1 MLYLFLTIIC
11 TSALFILFRV
21 YSNLKIDIF
30 QSIVWNYVVC
40 SITGFVHQ
48 YSALNEALYIRHMD
62 TVIAASLLG
71 SCFLP
76 GFFLIGISTQRA
88 GLTPTTM
95 ANKLS
100 MVIPASFAIVIGLAP
115 FSWLQVLAFVLGIAS
130 IYLVTQKNSTSLDIT
145 SDLPKVNRY
154 LPWFVFLSAGLLD
167 LAILYINSTICTPE
181 SVGLFSIHTFVAA
194 ACWGVLTLVL
204 LLSTKKIIFQSKAIL
219 SGIGLGIPNYFSIY
233 YLLKTLNHYQQDGSF
248 VFPMLNL
255 SIILFTAL
263 VSYFFFKEKFTLKLT
278 IGLLLASI
286 SILLLY
292 LIKV

>member
-1 MLYLFLTIIC
+1 
-11 TSALFILFRV
+11 
-21 YSNLKIDIF
+21 
-30 QSIVWNYVVC
+30 
-40 SITGFVHQ
+40 
-48 YSALNEALYIRHMD
+48 
-62 TVIAASLLG
+62 
-71 SCFLP
+71 
-76 GFFLIGISTQRA
+76 
-88 GLTPTTM
+88 
-95 ANKLS
+95 
-100 MVIPASFAIVIGLAP
+100 MVIPAGFAIVVGLAP

>member
-1 MLYLFLTIIC
+1 MFYLFLTIIC

-40 SITGFVHQ
+40 SITGFIHQ
-48 YSALNEALYIRHMD
+48 YSLLNEALYIRHMD

-76 GFFLIGISTQRA
+76 SFFLIGISTQRA

-100 MVIPASFAIVIGLAP
+100 MVIPAGFAIAAGLAP
-115 FSWLQVLAFVLGIAS
+115 FAWLQILAFLLGIAS
-130 IYLVTQKNSTSLDIT
+130 IYLVTQKKSTDLI
-145 SDLPKVNRY
+145 SDVPEANRY

-167 LAILYINSTICTPE
+167 LAILYINSTIASPE
-181 SVGLFSIHTFVAA
+181 SVGLFSIHTFTAA
-194 ACWGVLTLVL
+194 AFWGSLTLTIL
-204 LLSTKKIIFQSKAIL
+204 LITKKVSFQSKAIL
-219 SGIGLGIPNYFSIY
+219 SGIVLGIPNYFSVY
-233 YLLKTLNHYQQDGSF
+233 YLLKTLNYYQHDGSF

-255 SIILFTAL
+255 CIILFTAI
-263 VSYFFFKEKFTLKLT
+263 VSYLFFKEKFTVKLS
-278 IGLLLASI
+278 IGLLLAST

-292 LIKV
+292 LIKI

>member
-11 TSALFILFRV
+11 TSALFILFRL

-40 SITGFVHQ
+40 SVTGFIQQ
-48 YSALNEALYIRHMD
+48 YSYLNEALYTKHIN
-62 TVIAASLLG
+62 TVIASSVLG

-76 GFFLIGISTQRA
+76 CFFLIGMSTQKA

-100 MVIPASFAIVIGLAP
+100 MVIPAGFAIVAGLAP
-115 FSWLQVLAFVLGIAS
+115 FSWLQVIAFLLGIIS
-130 IYLVTQKNSTSLDIT
+130 IYLVTQKNTAEIS
-145 SDLPKVNRY
+145 SDVPKANRY
-154 LPWFVFLSAGLLD
+154 LPWFVFISAGLLD
-167 LAILYINSTICTPE
+167 LAILYINKTIASPE

-194 ACWGVLTLVL
+194 ASWGVLSLIIL
-204 LLSTKKIIFQSKAIL
+204 ILTKNTTFQSKAIL
-219 SGIGLGIPNYFSIY
+219 SGIVLGIPNYFSVY
-233 YLLKTLNHYQQDGSF
+233 YLLKTLNHFQHDGSF

-255 SIILFTAL
+255 CIILFTAI
-263 VSYFFFKEKFTLKLT
+263 VSYFFFKEKFTIKLT
-278 IGLLLASI
+278 IGLLLAST

>member
-1 MLYLFLTIIC
+1 MFYLFLTIIC
-11 TSALFILFRV
+11 TSALFILFRL
-21 YSNLKIDIF
+21 YTNLKIDIF

-40 SITGFVHQ
+40 SITGFIQQ
-48 YSALNEALYIRHMD
+48 YSYLDEALYVKHMD
-62 TVIAASLLG
+62 TVVAASLLG

-100 MVIPASFAIVIGLAP
+100 MVIPASFAIIVGLAP

-130 IYLVTQKNSTSLDIT
+130 IYLVTQKNSTAIDIA
-145 SDLPKVNRY
+145 SDLPKANRF

-181 SVGLFSIHTFVAA
+181 SVGLFSIHTFFAA
-194 ACWGVLTLVL
+194 ACWGVLTLLFL
-204 LLSTKKIIFQSKAIL
+204 LRTKKITFQSKAIL
-219 SGIGLGIPNYFSIY
+219 GGIALGIPNYFSIY
-233 YLLKTLNHYQQDGSF
+233 YLLKTLNNYQQDGSF

-255 SIILFTAL
+255 CIILFTAI
-263 VSYFFFKEKFTLKLT
+263 VSFLFFKEKFTTKLI
-278 IGLLLASI
+278 IGLLLAST

>member
-1 MLYLFLTIIC
+1 MFYLFLTVIC

-40 SITGFVHQ
+40 SITGFIQQ
-48 YSALNEALYIRHMD
+48 YSSLSEALYSRNMD
-62 TVIAASLLG
+62 TVVAASLLG

-100 MVIPASFAIVIGLAP
+100 MVIPAGFAIVAGLAP
-115 FSWLQVLAFVLGIAS
+115 FAWLQVLAFVLGIAS
-130 IYLVTQKNSTSLDIT
+130 IYLVTQKNST
-145 SDLPKVNRY
+145 DLTEDPTKKNRY

-167 LAILYINSTICTPE
+167 LAILFINSTISSAE

-194 ACWGVLTLVL
+194 AFWGVLTLTL
-204 LLSTKKIIFQSKAIL
+204 LLSTQKITFQPKAML
-219 SGIGLGIPNYFSIY
+219 GGIALGIPNYFSIFC
-233 YLLKTLNHYQQDGSF
+233 LLKTLNHYQQDGSF

-255 SIILFTAL
+255 CIILFTAL
-263 VSYFFFKEKFTLKLT
+263 VSYVFFKEKFTTKLS
-278 IGLLLASI
+278 IGLLLAST